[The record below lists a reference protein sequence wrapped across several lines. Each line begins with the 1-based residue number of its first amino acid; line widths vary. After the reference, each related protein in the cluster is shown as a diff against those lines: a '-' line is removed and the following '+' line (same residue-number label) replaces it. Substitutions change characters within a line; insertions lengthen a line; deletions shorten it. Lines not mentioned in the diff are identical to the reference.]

1 MFELLEA
8 PRKRIS
14 KNPDV
19 CPNKITDTI
28 REEECFLSLLFC
40 SHSGV
45 IKTFLSVNRN
55 IMNLA
60 FVPKQSAVVESAS
73 AASGIENLLLSSFYT
88 TKTTRMINYSDD
100 SKVFNPESR

>member
-1 MFELLEA
+1 
-8 PRKRIS
+8 
-14 KNPDV
+14 
-19 CPNKITDTI
+19 
-28 REEECFLSLLFC
+28 
-40 SHSGV
+40 
-45 IKTFLSVNRN
+45 
-55 IMNLA
+55 MNLA